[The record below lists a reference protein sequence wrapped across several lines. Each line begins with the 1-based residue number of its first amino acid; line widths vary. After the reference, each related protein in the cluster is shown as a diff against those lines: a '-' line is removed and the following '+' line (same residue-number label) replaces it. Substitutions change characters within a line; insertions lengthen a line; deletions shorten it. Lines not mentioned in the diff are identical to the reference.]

1 MQFSENKISEIFF
14 ILDEYSK
21 NFHQIVNKSVIN
33 DGKKHRNKP
42 NGMSDSE
49 VMLILIM
56 FHGGGYKCLKHFYI
70 DYICKHC
77 RQLSPKVV
85 SYNRFVELQSSI
97 LMQLGSFIKVCLL
110 AECSGISFIDSTPL
124 RVCRNQRILQHKVFK
139 DLAQRGKCSMG
150 WFYGFKLHL
159 K

>member
-21 NFHQIVNKSVIN
+21 NFHQIVNKSAIN

-49 VMLILIM
+49 VILILIM

-70 DYICKHC
+70 EYICKHC
-77 RQLSPKVV
+77 RHLFPKVV
-85 SYNRFVELQSSI
+85 SYNRFVELLTKKPSLNI
-97 LMQLGSFIKVCLL
+97 IYETDNQLLL
-110 AECSGISFIDSTPL
+110 L
-124 RVCRNQRILQHKVFK
+124 
-139 DLAQRGKCSMG
+139 
-150 WFYGFKLHL
+150 
-159 K
+159 